1 MASPISN
8 TAMQLPSILHIN
20 TNYMLELNDKAKNIP
35 TYNTHLH
42 CVTNYDKQNRANVRL
57 KLSEETSVDAC
68 EYMHAIYEDLSQIND
83 ILSLQDPTLILEGT
97 ALFFS
102 GFEVTSSLEPIYL
115 QALSRVASFHG
126 LFERSFARMEEV
138 IVDGYHMDPKSY
150 GLN

>member
-1 MASPISN
+1 
-8 TAMQLPSILHIN
+8 
-20 TNYMLELNDKAKNIP
+20 
-35 TYNTHLH
+35 
-42 CVTNYDKQNRANVRL
+42 
-57 KLSEETSVDAC
+57 
-68 EYMHAIYEDLSQIND
+68 MHAIYEDFSQIND